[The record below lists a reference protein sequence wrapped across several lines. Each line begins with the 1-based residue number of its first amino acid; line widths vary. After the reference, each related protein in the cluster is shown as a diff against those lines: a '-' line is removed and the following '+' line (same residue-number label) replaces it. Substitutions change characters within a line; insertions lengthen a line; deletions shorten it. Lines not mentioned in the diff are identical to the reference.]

1 MWLVAA
7 YLNLPAGG
15 IGGCQRLVSLLLDA
29 EHDITLTVVNW
40 GSLGLMWFGFLDRL
54 MVLRDC

>member
-1 MWLVAA
+1 MWLVAV
-7 YLNLPAGG
+7 YLNLPACG
-15 IGGCQRLVSLLLDA
+15 IGGRQRLVSLLLDA

-40 GSLGLMWFGFLDRL
+40 GSHGLTWFRFLDRL